1 MKKKYYIITGLMV
14 LALAAAGCGGT
25 GDSGSQQV
33 PAEIS
38 PAPSPTIEAEITPTP
53 AGVMVEME
61 KVEEPDEYDEV
72 ENVIG
77 EKTESASRVL
87 IINQTGSTIEHIFI
101 RAAAKDDGTNDEWG
115 SELVHN
121 FEWENGEEALYYYE
135 NNQIDLEGNTATS
148 YDIRISYEDINE
160 EELYYRNLPLP
171 MMKELRLCMDVSGS
185 FGIPYARYITI
196 NGNREYSTLQ
206 EVRAW
211 YGLDVEDEET
221 TESDEDEED
230 ETETEEPDDDETTTT
245 TTTSEDE
252 STSTTEST
260 TETTT
265 EAATATT
272 TEAAT
277 TTTTEAGSSSGD
289 SSGSNS
295 GSGTDDYDE
304 PDYGA
309 SQASNYIGRSLD
321 SLMNAMGSPSDS
333 EYQDEPGLGNT
344 GHHYYGSFTV
354 STIVDDDGNEIVSG
368 VW

>member
-1 MKKKYYIITGLMV
+1 MKKKYYIITGLMI
-14 LALAAAGCGGT
+14 LAMAAAGCGGT
-25 GDSGSQQV
+25 DESGTQQK
-33 PAEIS
+33 PAEAT
-38 PAPSPTIEAEITPTP
+38 PMPSPTPEPEITPTP

-61 KVEEPDEYDEV
+61 KVEEPDEYDDV
-72 ENVIG
+72 KNVIG

-87 IINQTGSTIEHIFI
+87 IINQTGDTIEHIFI

-115 SELVHN
+115 SELVHD
-121 FEWENGEEALYYYE
+121 FEWIDGEEALYYYE

-148 YDIRISYEDINE
+148 YDIRISYEDINQ

-171 MMKELRLCMDVSGS
+171 IMKELRLCMDVSGS

-211 YGLDVEDEET
+211 YGLDVEDEVT
-221 TESDEDEED
+221 TESEDDEDDEDETRD
-230 ETETEEPDDDETTTT
+230 TDDETTTT
-245 TTTSEDE
+245 TSSESE
-252 STSTTEST
+252 SESTTEST

-265 EAATATT
+265 ESG
-272 TEAAT
+272 T
-277 TTTTEAGSSSGD
+277 TTTTEASGSSSGSD
-289 SSGSNS
+289 SSS
-295 GSGTDDYDE
+295 DDYDE
-304 PDYGA
+304 PDYNA

-333 EYQDEPGLGNT
+333 EYQDEPGVGNT
-344 GHHYYGSFTV
+344 GYHYYGSFTV